1 MNKLHKKIYKKA
13 LSSGAILILP
23 VSATAQSFSTIQTEA
38 SDKLASAITE
48 LATLQESISTEKV
61 PLAKKLNSL
70 EVEVSNLKE
79 DLRRMERLRDTR
91 DLNLSALEAEVKAR
105 RDEIDYAKNLLVE
118 FINNQSSSADAA
130 ELQLYETKFLDV
142 LNSADA
148 PAEDDAGAVAAI
160 EALVTGV
167 DLGIDRLNALIGG
180 QSFAGKSVLPDGTFQ
195 DGQFLLYGP
204 VAFLVQQIAQ
214 MQV

>member
-1 MNKLHKKIYKKA
+1 MNKYIKKIYKIA
-13 LSSGAILILP
+13 LSTSAILTLP
-23 VSATAQSFSTIQTEA
+23 ISATAQSFSIIQTEA

-130 ELQLYETKFLDV
+130 DFNCTRRNF
-142 LNSADA
+142 
-148 PAEDDAGAVAAI
+148 
-160 EALVTGV
+160 
-167 DLGIDRLNALIGG
+167 
-180 QSFAGKSVLPDGTFQ
+180 
-195 DGQFLLYGP
+195 
-204 VAFLVQQIAQ
+204 
-214 MQV
+214 

>member
-1 MNKLHKKIYKKA
+1 MTTYIKKFYNIA
-13 LSSGAILILP
+13 LLVSAILILP
-23 VSATAQSFSTIQTEA
+23 ALAIAQNFSLIQSEA
-38 SDKLASAITE
+38 SEKLASAIEE

-61 PLAKKLNSL
+61 PLAKRLNSL

-79 DLRRMERLRDTR
+79 DLRRLERLRDTR

-118 FINNQSSSADAA
+118 FVTNQSSSADAA

-167 DLGIDRLNALIGG
+167 DLGIDRLNTLIGG

-204 VAFLVQQIAQ
+204 VAFFSASDS
-214 MQV
+214 

>member
-1 MNKLHKKIYKKA
+1 MTTYIKKFYNIA
-13 LSSGAILILP
+13 LLVSAILILP
-23 VSATAQSFSTIQTEA
+23 ALAIAQNFSLIQSEA
-38 SDKLASAITE
+38 SEKLASAIEE

-61 PLAKKLNSL
+61 PLAKRLNSL

-79 DLRRMERLRDTR
+79 DLRRLERLRDTR

-118 FINNQSSSADAA
+118 FVTNQSSSADAA
-130 ELQLYETKFLDV
+130 ELQLYEAKFLDV

-167 DLGIDRLNALIGG
+167 DLGIDR
-180 QSFAGKSVLPDGTFQ
+180 
-195 DGQFLLYGP
+195 
-204 VAFLVQQIAQ
+204 
-214 MQV
+214 

>member
-1 MNKLHKKIYKKA
+1 MTIYVRRFYKLT
-13 LSSGAILILP
+13 LSMGVLILP
-23 VSATAQSFSTIQTEA
+23 SLTIAQSFSLIQAEA
-38 SDKLASAITE
+38 GEKLASAIAE
-48 LATLQESISTEKV
+48 LATLQESISSEKI

-70 EVEVSNLKE
+70 EVEVSSLKD

-130 ELQLYETKFLDV
+130 ELQLYEAKFLDV

-180 QSFAGKSVLPDGTFQ
+180 HSFSGKSVLPDGTFQ
-195 DGQFLLYGP
+195 EGQFLLY
-204 VAFLVQQIAQ
+204 LSLIHI
-214 MQV
+214 